1 MLAGVAG
8 AIGAVVYNAPDSPL
22 TGTPVLNGPNP
33 AFIPIILVV
42 REKGLALLASISG
55 GPKTASMDVI
65 TAPQITYNV
74 IAQTKGGD
82 QENVLVVGA
91 HSDSVAAG
99 QYT

>member
-1 MLAGVAG
+1 MLAGAAG

-33 AFIPIILVV
+33 AFIPIILLL
-42 REKGLALLASISG
+42 RDKGLALLGRIAA
-55 GPKTASMDVI
+55 GPKTATMEVI
-65 TAPQITYNV
+65 TVPQVTYNV

-82 QENVLVVGA
+82 QENVLVIGA

-99 QYT
+99 